1 MGIFKKGLCPIQRR
15 GEIPG
20 DEVHIA
26 AVDAGG
32 SAGEGERFCA
42 VSGSEGFLQAVPE
55 VEDLLAA
62 FLFLQGAQGVAE
74 EARHCAV
81 GVEIVHLVVVG
92 VQVAV
97 DERGAAG
104 GTGDG
109 IQPPVGVPVFIGG
122 HLIAQVAF
130 QAGLGV
136 GGQIQPQLPQLA
148 GQFGQGDGGL
158 LSGRFQHIQG
168 VDVSHVGDFAQH
180 LVGEGDDGPPDP
192 VFLLPEHGEQ
202 LLAVGRDGKGVFAPL
217 FQPDLHILPGDL
229 PAQVCAEAYIG
240 VGLAAYQ
247 DVPVLQHF
255 FRGVAAEVC
264 QLEQLDF
271 VSLRGEDQFMLLS
284 VASYFKGNIVKGQV
298 QDFLHLSRD
307 LRAPEVFLV
316 LVHHPAQLRFPLGKG
331 FPPIYRQLPEALC
344 KLGKR
349 DTFLAVTDHFPGVLI
364 VRADLQRPA
373 EVGQRPPFLI
383 QVVIGISHTE
393 VPEMVA

>member
-1 MGIFKKGLCPIQRR
+1 M
-15 GEIPG
+15 
-20 DEVHIA
+20 
-26 AVDAGG
+26 
-32 SAGEGERFCA
+32 
-42 VSGSEGFLQAVPE
+42 
-55 VEDLLAA
+55 
-62 FLFLQGAQGVAE
+62 
-74 EARHCAV
+74 
-81 GVEIVHLVVVG
+81 
-92 VQVAV
+92 
-97 DERGAAG
+97 
-104 GTGDG
+104 
-109 IQPPVGVPVFIGG
+109 
-122 HLIAQVAF
+122 
-130 QAGLGV
+130 
-136 GGQIQPQLPQLA
+136 

-202 LLAVGRDGKGVFAPL
+202 LLAVGREGKGVFAPL
-217 FQPDLHILPGDL
+217 FQPDLHLLPGYL

-271 VSLRGEDQFMLLS
+271 VSLRGEDQFMFLS
-284 VASYFKGNIVKGQV
+284 VASYFKGNIVKDQV
-298 QDFLHLSRD
+298 QDFLHLGRD

-331 FPPIYRQLPEALC
+331 FPPIYRPLPEALC

-364 VRADLQRPA
+364 VRAGLQRPA